1 MNANDHGA
9 LSKLRIHHGREIV
22 ALATPIVMTTLS
34 MTLMWTVDTIFLGHY
49 SSLALGAAG
58 LGGMLTWAAYS
69 LVNNLSRI
77 SNTFVAQAHGKGD
90 DEAVGHYT
98 WQTIYLSLAT
108 GTLMMFAGY
117 YSDHFLPLIKN
128 PPDVT
133 DATYTYIRWR
143 TLSAVFTQLLF
154 ALTGYFQ
161 GRRDVRT
168 PMWAGIVANLLNV
181 LLDVWL
187 IFGWSGVT
195 VGGLT
200 LLAAPT
206 MGVKGAAIATSI
218 GTTVNALIL
227 VVAAVLPRANRL
239 RYRIHVPRRLDP
251 RAVGEIVRVG
261 QPSALEGFVDMS
273 SFAVFTSLIGRAG
286 AVSLAASQI
295 TIQLLSFSFMPMWG
309 LTTAGSVLTGNEM
322 GAGRPDRAASYG
334 RQVYKLGVYYCL
346 VLLATYLVLRGTLF
360 RIFTDDPAVLAFGGT
375 LAVIA
380 AGFQFADGLR
390 MVGSG
395 ILTGAGDTRPVML
408 VTMFI
413 MWGLFLPMTWV
424 LIVQR
429 GGDVTT
435 AWLGGAVC
443 YGMQAVALWGRFR
456 SGRWQKVEIF
466 RGGGRRQA

>member
-1 MNANDHGA
+1 MIMNERTRGPLNL
-9 LSKLRIHHGREIV
+9 LSIHHGREIV
-22 ALATPIVMTTLS
+22 SLATPIVMTTLS
-34 MTLMWTVDTIFLGHY
+34 MTLMWTVDTIFLGHF

-69 LVNNLSRI
+69 LFNNLSRI

-98 WQTIYLSLAT
+98 WQTVYLSLVT
-108 GTLMMFAGY
+108 GALLTVAGY
-117 YSDHFLPLIKN
+117 YSYEFLPLIKN
-128 PPDVT
+128 PPEVV
-133 DATYTYIRWR
+133 DATYVYIRWR
-143 TLSAVFTQLLF
+143 TLSAVFTQVLF

-168 PMWAGIVANLLNV
+168 PMWAGIFANVLNA

-187 IFGWSGVT
+187 IFGWSGLA
-195 VGGLT
+195 VGGAT
-200 LLAAPT
+200 LLSAPA

-227 VVAAVLPRANRL
+227 IVAAVLPRENRR
-239 RYRIHVPRRLDP
+239 RYRIHKPRRLDP
-251 RAVGEIVRVG
+251 RAILQVVRVG

-322 GAGRPDRAASYG
+322 GARRPQRAASYG
-334 RQVYKLGVYYCL
+334 RQVYKLGIYYCL
-346 VLLATYLVLRGTLF
+346 TLLAIYLVARGNMF
-360 RIFTDDPAVLAFGGT
+360 RIFTDDPAVMAFGGS
-375 LAVIA
+375 LVVIA

-408 VTMFI
+408 VTMII
-413 MWGLFLPMTWV
+413 MWGLFLPMTWY
-424 LIVQR
+424 LIGQR
-429 GGDVTT
+429 GGNVTT
-435 AWLGGAVC
+435 AWLGGSVC
-443 YGMQAVALWGRFR
+443 YLLQAVALWGRFQ
-456 SGRWQKVEIF
+456 SGRWQKVRIF
-466 RGGGRRQA
+466 HR

>member
-1 MNANDHGA
+1 MSEKRQTHMD
-9 LSKLRIHHGREIV
+9 KLRIHHGREII

-34 MTLMWTVDTIFLGHY
+34 MTLMWTVDTIFLGRF

-98 WQTIYLSLAT
+98 WQTVYLSLLT
-108 GTLMMFAGY
+108 GTLLTILGY
-117 YSDHFLPLIKN
+117 YSFEFLPLIKN

-133 DATYTYIRWR
+133 AATYMYIKWR
-143 TLSAVFTQLLF
+143 TLSAVFTQVLF

-168 PMWAGIVANLLNV
+168 PMWAGIFANALNAV
-181 LLDVWL
+181 LDLWL
-187 IFGWSGVT
+187 IFGWSGFDL
-195 VGGLT
+195 GGVT
-200 LLAAPT
+200 LLAVPS

-227 VVAAVLPRANRL
+227 IVVALMPRENRR

-251 RAVGEIVRVG
+251 RAITELIRVG
-261 QPSALEGFVDMS
+261 QPSALEGFIDMS
-273 SFAVFTSLIGRAG
+273 SIAVFTALIGRAG

-346 VLLATYLVLRGTLF
+346 ILVAIYSVARGNLF
-360 RIFTDDPAVLAFGGT
+360 RIFTDDPAVLAFAGS
-375 LAVIA
+375 LVLIA

-395 ILTGAGDTRPVML
+395 ILTGAGDTRSVML
-408 VTMFI
+408 VTLFI
-413 MWGLFLPMTWV
+413 MWGLFLPMAWY

-435 AWLGGAVC
+435 AWLGGAFC
-443 YGMQAVALWGRFR
+443 YLLQAVALWGRFQ
-456 SGRWQKVEIF
+456 SGRWKTMRIF
-466 RGGGRRQA
+466 SGS

>member
-1 MNANDHGA
+1 MKAADRTFA
-9 LSKLRIHHGREIV
+9 DKLRIHHGREIV

-34 MTLMWTVDTIFLGHY
+34 MTLMWTVDTIFLGHF

-77 SNTFVAQAHGKGD
+77 SNTFVSQAHGKGD
-90 DEAVGHYT
+90 DTAVGHYT
-98 WQTIYLSLAT
+98 WQTVYLSLFT
-108 GTLMMFAGY
+108 GTLLMIAGY
-117 YSDHFLPLIKN
+117 FSDHALPLIKN

-133 DATYTYIRWR
+133 AATYVYIRWR

-154 ALTGYFQ
+154 ALTGFFQ

-168 PMWAGIVANLLNV
+168 PMWAGLAANGLNAV
-181 LLDVWL
+181 LDMWL
-187 IFGWSGVT
+187 IFGWD
-195 VGGLT
+195 GLE
-200 LLAAPT
+200 LFGARWLAVPA

-218 GTTVNALIL
+218 GTALNALVL
-227 VVAAVLPRANRL
+227 VVAALLPRENRR

-251 RAVGEIVRVG
+251 RAIAEIVRVG
-261 QPSALEGFVDMS
+261 QPSALEGFIDMS

-309 LTTAGSVLTGNEM
+309 LTTAGAVLTGNEM
-322 GAGRPDRAASYG
+322 GAGRPDRAADYG
-334 RQVYKLGVYYCL
+334 RQVYKLGLYYCL
-346 VLLATYLVLRGTLF
+346 ILVATYSILRGAMF
-360 RIFTDDPAVLAFGGT
+360 RIFTDDPAVLAFAGS
-375 LAVIA
+375 LVLIA
-380 AGFQFADGLR
+380 AGFQFADGMR

-408 VTMFI
+408 LTLVV
-413 MWGLFLPMTWV
+413 MWGLFLPMTWW
-424 LIVQR
+424 LIVER

-435 AWLGGAVC
+435 AWLGGSIC
-443 YGMQAVALWGRFR
+443 YLLQAAGLWVWFR
-456 SGRWQKVEIF
+456 SGRWRRVRIF
-466 RGGGRRQA
+466 REG

>member
-1 MNANDHGA
+1 MNTNARSLMD
-9 LSKLRIHHGREIV
+9 LLRIRHGREIV

-34 MTLMWTVDTIFLGHY
+34 MTLMWTVDTIFLGHV

-98 WQTIYLSLAT
+98 WQTVYLSLTT
-108 GTLMMFAGY
+108 GVLLTVAGY
-117 YSDHFLPLIKN
+117 YSFEFLPLIKN
-128 PPDVT
+128 PPDVV
-133 DATYTYIRWR
+133 DATYTYIKWR
-143 TLSAVFTQLLF
+143 TLSAVFTQVLF

-168 PMWAGIVANLLNV
+168 PMWAGIFANALNV
-181 LLDVWL
+181 VLDTWL
-187 IFGWSGVT
+187 IFGWTGLEL
-195 VGGLT
+195 GGIR
-200 LLAAPT
+200 LLAMPA

-218 GTTVNALIL
+218 GTAVNALIL
-227 VVAAVLPRANRL
+227 VVAAVLPREHRR
-239 RYRIHVPRRLDP
+239 RYRIHMPRRLDP
-251 RAVGEIVRVG
+251 RAIVEIVRVG

-273 SFAVFTSLIGRAG
+273 SFAVFTALIGRAG

-322 GAGRPDRAASYG
+322 GAGRPERAADYG
-334 RQVYKLGVYYCL
+334 RQVYKLGLYYCL
-346 VLLATYLVLRGTLF
+346 ALALVYLVVREHMF
-360 RIFTDDPAVLAFGGT
+360 RIFTDDPAVLAFAGA
-375 LAVIA
+375 LVVIA

-408 VTMFI
+408 VTMAV
-413 MWGLFLPMTWV
+413 MWGLFLPMTWY
-424 LIVQR
+424 LIVHR

-435 AWLGGAVC
+435 AWLGGSVC
-443 YGMQAVALWGRFR
+443 YLLQAIALWGRFR
-456 SGRWQKVEIF
+456 SGRWQHVRIF
-466 RGGGRRQA
+466 R

>member
-1 MNANDHGA
+1 MYTDR
-9 LSKLRIHHGREIV
+9 LRIHHGREIV
-22 ALATPIVMTTLS
+22 TLATPIIMTTLS
-34 MTLMWTVDTIFLGHY
+34 MTLMWTVDTIFLGHD

-77 SNTFVAQAHGKGD
+77 NNTFVSQAHGKGD

-98 WQTIYLSLAT
+98 WQSVYLSLAT
-108 GTLMMFAGY
+108 GTLMMIAGY
-117 YSDHFLPLIKN
+117 YSHHVLPLIQN

-133 DATYTYIRWR
+133 EATYVYIKWR
-143 TLSAVFTQLLF
+143 TLSAVPTQILF

-168 PMWAGIVANLLNV
+168 PMWAGLAANGLNIV
-181 LLDVWL
+181 LDAWL
-187 IFGWSGVT
+187 IFGWTGFELGGVRW
-195 VGGLT
+195 
-200 LLAAPT
+200 LAVPA
-206 MGVKGAAIATSI
+206 MGIKGAALATSI
-218 GTTVNALIL
+218 GTTVNALVL
-227 VVAAVLPRANRL
+227 VAAALRPRETRR

-251 RAVGEIVRVG
+251 RAIGELVRVG

-273 SFAVFTSLIGRAG
+273 SFAIFTSLIGRAG

-322 GAGRPDRAASYG
+322 GAGRPERAAAYG
-334 RQVYKLGVYYCL
+334 RQVYKLGLYYCL
-346 VLLATYLVLRGTLF
+346 LLTLLYATLRGTMF
-360 RIFTDDPAVLAFGGT
+360 RIFTDDPAVLAFAGS
-375 LAVIA
+375 LVLIA
-380 AGFQFADGLR
+380 AGFQFGDGLR

-408 VTMFI
+408 VTLVV
-413 MWGLFLPMTWV
+413 MWGLFLPMTWW
-424 LIVQR
+424 LIVVR

-435 AWLGGAVC
+435 AWLGGSLC
-443 YGMQAVALWGRFR
+443 YLVQGVALWERFR
-456 SGRWQKVEIF
+456 SNRWQHVKIF
-466 RGGGRRQA
+466 REG